1 MSSNDKPAD
10 LLIGG
15 EQYLTNLINTT
26 NGTSFVYTDLVIG
39 SPAETEDDIYNTDID
54 VTFPVAP
61 TPGDPAPAPV
71 TGTVHYGRFDLGRL
85 FSNRNIRIHDNNYAT
100 THALLAP
107 LLNEA
112 RLAFEPDD
120 IVDSALSGP
129 YPRRVVLKAAPL
141 SLRFI
146 GQFSLEIAEAVTY
159 DASVVSAVVVT
170 EGTKPSQKALKTDG
184 TLIVGEH
191 NSAEQMIVATNG
203 ELEIAGAARLLKYNG
218 VFKPTSSAYYINV
231 ADNDDWTLPF
241 SFLLKNTKNAD
252 RVTDLYDCFVKVTSV
267 EANSYLNFQLKRQ
280 YGKLLLEDTTNQIT
294 ITDPA
299 AYNEQGSL
307 YQDLL
312 RPTYYRAKFGS
323 IAKNALG
330 APYGTF
336 EVELK
341 AVSKNG
347 GADVVVA
354 FTVHVDGLPDTP

>member
-15 EQYLTNLINTT
+15 EQYLTNLINAT
-26 NGTSFVYTDLVIG
+26 NRTSFIHTDLVIG
-39 SPAETEDDIYNTDID
+39 SPSSTGDATYNTDID

-61 TPGDPAPAPV
+61 TAGDAAPDPV
-71 TGTVHYGRFDLGRL
+71 TGTIHYNRFDLGRL
-85 FSNRNIRIHDNNYAT
+85 FANRTIKIHDASYAT
-100 THALLAP
+100 VRDLITP
-107 LLNEA
+107 LLDEV
-112 RLAFEPDD
+112 RLAFEPEDL
-120 IVDSALSGP
+120 VDTALSGP
-129 YPRRVVLKAAPL
+129 YPRRVVVKADPL

-159 DASVVSAVVVT
+159 DSSVVSAVTVT

-184 TLIVGEH
+184 TLIIGENH
-191 NSAEQMIVATNG
+191 SAEQMIVATNG

-231 ADNDDWTLPF
+231 ADNDDWTIPF
-241 SFLLKNTKNAD
+241 SFLLANTTNAD
-252 RVTDLYDCFVKVTSV
+252 RLTDLYNCFVKVTSV
-267 EANSYLNFQLKRQ
+267 EASSYLNFQLKRQ

-294 ITDPA
+294 INDAA

-312 RPTYYRAKFGS
+312 RPTYYREKFGS